1 MFVEDLLG
9 QVTGNGSQIN
19 IFVTVEK
26 SRDHADPAHDQQCK
40 QGVLTDP
47 ETGHSV
53 LEKREI
59 HSQRESGQSVLEKEF
74 HTQQEPG
81 QSVLEEKR
89 KSHSAGNR
97 TVCNTEKRKSHST
110 GNRTVCIREKKKI
123 TLSRKPSS
131 RNWRNDKN

>member
-19 IFVTVEK
+19 IFVTPEK
-26 SRDHADPAHDQQCK
+26 SHDHADPAHDQQCK
-40 QGVLTDP
+40 QGVLTHP

-59 HSQRESGQSVLEKEF
+59 QTQPILESVLEKEV

-81 QSVLEEKR
+81 QSVLEKRENHTQQETEQSELEK
-89 KSHSAGNR
+89 
-97 TVCNTEKRKSHST
+97 
-110 GNRTVCIREKKKI
+110 
-123 TLSRKPSS
+123 
-131 RNWRNDKN
+131 